1 VNRDPIGEA
10 GGENLYAFVGN
21 DPVNRRDLLG
31 LSEIEITESEICWY
45 VEETDQ
51 EDWDD
56 DKIRRNNTPPPFYV
70 TLTRHC
76 ITRITQDRSPGATA
90 GKRTDE
96 FDDGRADGEG
106 QGLGAQSGETPA
118 EREARRKRCDTLKW
132 AITASVQFQASELGR
147 IAALQ
152 GRDPAAYARLATDA
166 GALVESAIDFVAKSD
181 STRLFNSIRG
191 TRGLEIANRATN
203 IYAGGA
209 ALVDVINAYA
219 SYVGE
224 ASGGFQPDWGGVSY
238 NLGSAG
244 INALSLYLSSPASK
258 GIAAN
263 PWTGVAVGTVA
274 LAIGVT
280 QEIFLTNI
288 ANDAIREARAGY
300 DAASARGTQAV
311 NEFSALNCSEFYGN

>member
-1 VNRDPIGEA
+1 
-10 GGENLYAFVGN
+10 
-21 DPVNRRDLLG
+21 
-31 LSEIEITESEICWY
+31 
-45 VEETDQ
+45 
-51 EDWDD
+51 
-56 DKIRRNNTPPPFYV
+56 
-70 TLTRHC
+70 
-76 ITRITQDRSPGATA
+76 
-90 GKRTDE
+90 
-96 FDDGRADGEG
+96 
-106 QGLGAQSGETPA
+106 
-118 EREARRKRCDTLKW
+118 
-132 AITASVQFQASELGR
+132 
-147 IAALQ
+147 
-152 GRDPAAYARLATDA
+152 
-166 GALVESAIDFVAKSD
+166 VESAIDFVAKSD